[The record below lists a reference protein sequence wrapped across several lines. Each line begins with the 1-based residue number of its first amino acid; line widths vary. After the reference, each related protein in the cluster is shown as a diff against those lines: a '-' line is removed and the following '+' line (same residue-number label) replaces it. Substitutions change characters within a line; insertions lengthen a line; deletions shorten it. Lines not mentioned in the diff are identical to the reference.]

1 MSKLKDALESAIS
14 TLQRE
19 TPRIQNILDAWESY
33 GPVNSVEREELDRLK
48 DKYENGTLMKQAT
61 SELAFCE
68 DNDEEITR
76 LEDQAYGDLF
86 LMATSHF
93 EGYADQ
99 LRAKVDGLESR
110 ASEDGNTGLFG
121 ENYKP
126 FHVEFALIDVAIPYS
141 GQIESALNR
150 ALERESSYA
159 RSPERPLKDMTEDS
173 RENEDDTR
181 LFCSL
186 FDFKTMID
194 GFETH
199 AIVPPSYDDIPQYIG
214 GEFSSDEYAR
224 SKPENFVWV
233 AFNQLGELRDEYDEE
248 YNAIAHK
255 YGVFADIDDTEEC
268 VELNE
273 RIKQQVRPIMDRVV
287 DETREKYGE
296 YRDRAIAAVKNKQD
310 EYNLSDDVVNAF
322 SGHVRRG
329 INSLIEN
336 VENEFSEETQFYND
350 EEWGVLHVY

>member
-19 TPRIQNILDAWESY
+19 APRIQNILDAWESY

-48 DKYENGTLMKQAT
+48 DKYENGTLMQQAA

-76 LEDQAYGDLF
+76 LEDQEYGRL
-86 LMATSHF
+86 LRKATSSF
-93 EGYADQ
+93 ESYADQ

-110 ASEDGNTGLFG
+110 ASEHGGTGLFG
-121 ENYKP
+121 DNYKA
-126 FHVEFALIDVAIPYS
+126 FHVQFALIDGSIPYY

-150 ALERESSYA
+150 ALKRESSYA
-159 RSPERPLKDMTEDS
+159 RSPEQLLKDMTEDS
-173 RENEDDTR
+173 REDEDDTR

-199 AIVPPSYDDIPQYIG
+199 AVVPPDDADIPQYIG
-214 GEFSSDEYAR
+214 GEFSVNEYDR

-233 AFNQLGELRDEYDEE
+233 AFNQLGDLCEE
-248 YNAIAHK
+248 YNDAYSSDLSEDEK
-255 YGVFADIDDTEEC
+255 
-268 VELNE
+268 VELRE
-273 RIKQQVRPIMDRVV
+273 HVKQEARPIMYRVV
-287 DETREKYGE
+287 DETHEKYGA
-296 YRDRAIAAVKNKQD
+296 YRDRIIASVQKKQD
-310 EYNLSDDVVNAF
+310 EYELSDDAVSAF
-322 SGHVRRG
+322 ANRVTKS
-329 INSLIEN
+329 INSLIKN
-336 VENEFSEETQFYND
+336 VENEFSEETQFSGGD
-350 EEWGVLHVY
+350 WGVLRVY